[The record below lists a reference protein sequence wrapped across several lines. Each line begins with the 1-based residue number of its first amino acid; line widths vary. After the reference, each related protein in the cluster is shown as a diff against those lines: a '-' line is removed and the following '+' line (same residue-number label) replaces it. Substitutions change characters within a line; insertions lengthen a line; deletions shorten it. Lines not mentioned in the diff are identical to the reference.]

1 MTPLASPPL
10 APWDALGSRHPMSA
24 SDTIVAAATAT
35 GRSALA
41 VVRVDGPLASTI
53 ATAALR
59 RQNALAE
66 KTSTLGI
73 WRGLDGEPIDQVVA
87 VLWLAGRS
95 FTGNDSLEITCHG
108 NPLLVR
114 RITEDCLAR
123 GGRLAEPGEFTRRSY
138 LAGRIDLTQAEA
150 VADLIHAS
158 SERALASARRMLAG
172 ELGRQFAQWTDRTLQ
187 ILAELEAHIDFP
199 EEDLPAE
206 DPRGPLAR
214 LIEIASEL
222 NGYARTARHD
232 GALREGLR
240 VAVVGAPN
248 AGKSSLLNVLTG
260 ADRAIVSPEAGTTRD
275 YLEAPVAGLP
285 MTVTAI
291 DTAGLRTGGTTL
303 ENLGMARSLEQ
314 ARGAHLLI
322 LVIDASAEPPA
333 LPAELLALLDPMRT
347 LIVANKSDLPAHAD
361 QQNFLPHLTKISA
374 CLLDGRDAAS
384 LRTKLGEFLIA
395 KEIAPGAEDL
405 VVGVR
410 HADALSRAAAALTEA
425 ADHLRPPIQTELAAA
440 RGREALDALGEIVGR
455 IDNERMLDKLFA
467 SFCIGK

>member
-1 MTPLASPPL
+1 
-10 APWDALGSRHPMSA
+10 MSA
-24 SDTIVAAATAT
+24 TETIVAAATPA

-41 VVRVDGPLASTI
+41 VVRVDGPLAATI
-53 ATAALR
+53 AHAALSR
-59 RQNALAE
+59 KTPLVE

-73 WRGLDGEPIDQVVA
+73 WRNQAGEAVDQVVA
-87 VLWLAGRS
+87 VLWHAGRS

-172 ELGRQFAQWTDRTLQ
+172 ELGRQVARWTDRTLQ

-199 EEDLPAE
+199 EEDLPPE
-206 DPRGPLAR
+206 DPRGPAAR
-214 LIEIASEL
+214 LVEIASEL
-222 NGYARTARHD
+222 SGYARTAKHD
-232 GALREGLR
+232 GALRAGLR

-248 AGKSSLLNVLTG
+248 AGKSSLLNALAG

-285 MTVTAI
+285 LAVTAI
-291 DTAGLRTGGTTL
+291 DTAGLRDGGSAL

-314 ARGAHLLI
+314 ARGAHLLL
-322 LVIDASAEPPA
+322 LVVDASAEPPA
-333 LPAELLALLDPMRT
+333 LPADLVALLDPTRT
-347 LIVANKSDLPAHAD
+347 LVVANKSDLPAHPAQKD
-361 QQNFLPHLTKISA
+361 FLPRLPKLSA
-374 CLLDGRDAAS
+374 CLLDGRDAEA
-384 LRTKLGEFLIA
+384 LRAKLGEFLVA
-395 KEIAPGAEDL
+395 QEIAPGAEDL
-405 VVGVR
+405 VVSVR
-410 HADALSRAAAALTEA
+410 HAEALARAATALSEA
-425 ADHLRPPIQTELAAA
+425 AGHLKAPIQTELAAA
-440 RGREALDALGEIVGR
+440 QGRVALDALGEIVGR

>member
-1 MTPLASPPL
+1 
-10 APWDALGSRHPMSA
+10 MSVTE
-24 SDTIVAAATAT
+24 TIVAAATPA

-41 VVRVDGPLASTI
+41 IVRVDGPLAASI
-53 ATAALR
+53 ATAALGR
-59 RQNALAE
+59 KSPPAE

-73 WRGLDGEPIDQVVA
+73 WRDQSGAPIDQVVA
-87 VLWLAGRS
+87 VLWSAGRS

-172 ELGRQFAQWTDRTLQ
+172 ELGRHVARWTDRTLQ
-187 ILAELEAHIDFP
+187 VLAELEAHIDFP
-199 EEDLPAE
+199 EEDLPPE
-206 DPRGPLAR
+206 DPRGPSAR
-214 LIEIASEL
+214 LLEIASEL
-222 NGYARTARHD
+222 SAYARTAKHD
-232 GALREGLR
+232 GALRAGLR

-248 AGKSSLLNVLTG
+248 AGKSSLLNALAG

-285 MTVTAI
+285 LAVTAI
-291 DTAGLRTGGTTL
+291 DTAGLRDGGSTL
-303 ENLGMARSLEQ
+303 ENLGMTRSLEQ
-314 ARGAHLLI
+314 ARGAHLLL
-322 LVIDASAEPPA
+322 LVVDASAEPPA
-333 LPAELLALLDPMRT
+333 LPAELVALLDPART
-347 LIVANKSDLPAHAD
+347 LVVANKADLPAHPA
-361 QQNFLPHLTKISA
+361 QQDFLPQLTKLSA
-374 CLLDGRDAAS
+374 CLLDGRDAEK
-384 LRTKLGEFLIA
+384 LRAKLGDFLIA
-395 KEIAPGAEDL
+395 REIAPGAEEL
-405 VVGVR
+405 VVSVR
-410 HADALSRAAAALTEA
+410 HAEAMARAAVALTEA
-425 ADHLRPPIQTELAAA
+425 GGHLKAPIQTELAAA
-440 RGREALDALGEIVGR
+440 QARAALDALGEIVGR